1 MHGIWIRAAV
11 AAFVSATVTA
21 AQEPTSSASGFP
33 IDVTAKPSTVRVN
46 GTVTLKGSTVSTT
59 TQSKVVLT
67 ITPPAGTPFSL
78 TSNAGKDGSYT
89 ASFNQTKASG
99 EYRVTAVA
107 PDGNGRATT
116 AFTVGASAEIAANV
130 ADEGQ
135 KLITAVNKALDAVQ
149 AGVAAQPLSP
159 AKQQTEQKLA
169 TAKAQVA
176 KAPAQIAALKDQMT
190 KVFKAREK
198 LSVPSPAWDKYEEA
212 LDDWQTNAEAARKRL
227 EQKAEAT
234 RAGTQECAVMDQY
247 YEILSTA
254 ADVFDLVK
262 APFDLTLG
270 FWKSKAI
277 DGFVTGATDPR
288 VHSTADVY
296 AYTTALKIGVA
307 AVEGPAGVIATI
319 PEFIFDA
326 AKFMYQARFA
336 DYCEKFQGPVKG
348 VFVGESSTRQ
358 GEFWF
363 SQIIAIDG
371 KMVLMHA
378 KNAPAN
384 KPIVVE
390 GYIEG
395 NGKFQVRENPNVI
408 GRLIPGMTL
417 FHKVVVPPFWDDLS
431 QGIKQMAPNYFRVP
445 VRGVMAG
452 DSIVLTMPMQ
462 PAVRDF
468 SSTILGRMVWVV
480 MPLGGMIPQIIDS
493 PFEFQKAHPII
504 ERVVR
509 RNPVLKLRTS
519 QGFVIAENK
528 FSRDTTNADRTAH
541 VTTTLTLRAC
551 RPQCLPAGNFA
562 GVR

>member
-1 MHGIWIRAAV
+1 MQGIRILAASTLLI
-11 AAFVSATVTA
+11 AASAS
-21 AQEPTSSASGFP
+21 AQVPNSSADGFP
-33 IDVTAKPSTVRVN
+33 IDVSAKPSLVRVN
-46 GTVTLKGSTVSTT
+46 GTVTLKGATVSTS
-59 TQSKVVLT
+59 TQSRVVLT
-67 ITPPAGTPFSL
+67 ITPPAGAPFSL
-78 TSNAGKDGSYT
+78 TSSAGKDGSYS
-89 ASFNQTKASG
+89 AAFNQTNASG
-99 EYRVTAVA
+99 QYRVTAVA
-107 PDGNGRATT
+107 PDGKGRATT
-116 AFTVGASAEIAANV
+116 TFTVGAGGEIPASV
-130 ADEGQ
+130 ADEAQ
-135 KLITAVNKALDAVQ
+135 KLVAAVDKALDAVQ
-149 AGVAAQPLSP
+149 EGVAAQPLSP

-176 KAPAQIAALKDQMT
+176 KAPAQIAVLRAHMT

-198 LSVPSPAWDKYEEA
+198 LRVPSPAWDKYEQE
-212 LDDWQTNAEAARKRL
+212 LDDWQENAEAARKRL

-234 RAGTQECAVMDQY
+234 RAGAQECAMMDQY
-247 YEILSTA
+247 YEILNTA

-277 DGFVTGATDPR
+277 DGFVTTSTDPR
-288 VHSTADVY
+288 VYSTADAY
-296 AYTTALKIGVA
+296 ALTTALKLGVA

-319 PEFIFDA
+319 PELIFDA
-326 AKFMYQARFA
+326 AKYMYQARFA

-348 VFVGESSTRQ
+348 NFVGESYTRQ

-371 KMVLMHA
+371 KIVLMHA

-417 FHKVVVPPFWDDLS
+417 FHKVVVPPFWDELS
-431 QGIKQMAPNYFRVP
+431 QGIKQMAPNYFRLS

-462 PAVRDF
+462 SARDF
-468 SSTILGRMVWVV
+468 EPTMLGRMVWVV

-528 FSRDTTNADRTAH
+528 FSRDTTNVDRTAH
-541 VTTTLTLRAC
+541 VTTTLTLKAC
-551 RPQCLPAGNFA
+551 RPQCLQGSFA
-562 GVR
+562 GAR